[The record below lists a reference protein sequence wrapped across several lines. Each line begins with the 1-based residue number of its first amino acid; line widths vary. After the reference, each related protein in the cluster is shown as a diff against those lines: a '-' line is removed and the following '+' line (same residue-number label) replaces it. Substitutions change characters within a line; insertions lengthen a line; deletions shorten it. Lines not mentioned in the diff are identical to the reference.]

1 MKKTLIA
8 SLIALSTL
16 SANALEVGVTA
27 SRDYAGTDRNGGGIT
42 VGETFGKYSA
52 TVGAERFTS
61 GKNDQNRYSLMGG
74 YNVGN
79 IGPVGFGLK
88 GGVAYLDNQRGAD
101 GFALV
106 AGLGSTLPITKQVS
120 ATLDYTRQYG
130 QHRVAASDS
139 GKVTAGLKYTF

>member
-42 VGETFGKYSA
+42 VGQTFGRYTA
-52 TVGAERFTS
+52 TAGVERFTR
-61 GKNDQNRYSLMGG
+61 GNNDQDRYTLMGG
-74 YNVGN
+74 YSVGN
-79 IGPVGFGLK
+79 VGPVGIGLK
-88 GGVAYLDNQRGAD
+88 AGVAYMDNQRGAD
-101 GFALV
+101 GYALV
-106 AGLGSTLPITKQVS
+106 AGLGSTLPITNQVA

-130 QHRVAASDS
+130 QRRVESSDS
-139 GKVTAGLKYTF
+139 GKITAGLKYTF